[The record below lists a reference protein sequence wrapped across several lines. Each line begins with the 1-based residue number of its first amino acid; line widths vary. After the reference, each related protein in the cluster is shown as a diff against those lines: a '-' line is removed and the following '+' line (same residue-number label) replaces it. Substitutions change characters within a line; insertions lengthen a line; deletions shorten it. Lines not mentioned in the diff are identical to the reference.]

1 MISNLSLLRPQR
13 VSRRSSTTG
22 IFARGSGSKRTSCHR
37 GRKPCARLGTS
48 LSSAFLSF
56 VATPLLRVCYDR
68 APRHR
73 LALTFVLSALW
84 HGVYPGYYFTF
95 ITAIPITIA
104 ARAVSIRQLQDI
116 ATLVWCNLR
125 DVHSSFKR
133 PLSLSIHPSTH
144 FPYPSS

>member
-22 IFARGSGSKRTSCHR
+22 IFALGSGSKRTSCHR

-56 VATPLLRVCYDR
+56 VATPQGLLRPSPQTQAGLDLRPVCAVAR
-68 APRHR
+68 RLPRILLHLHHCHPHHHR
-73 LALTFVLSALW
+73 SSSCEYQT
-84 HGVYPGYYFTF
+84 
-95 ITAIPITIA
+95 TAGH
-104 ARAVSIRQLQDI
+104 
-116 ATLVWCNLR
+116 CN
-125 DVHSSFKR
+125 SSVVQPEGR
-133 PLSLSIHPSTH
+133 PLIIQASPQFVHPSTH